1 MNFTHFKLFLLS
13 FLFSCICG
21 STSAQR
27 FYSVVFNKLPRDM
40 QLYARADDNLAD
52 VPISGMI
59 ELAGWDHMSVVTFR
73 NNVRTGYQ
81 KSAITYGA
89 GTTGTFSMTP
99 KIKAEMADYSFE
111 VYACHEADSA
121 LIVRRNEVVA
131 GDFYVISGQS
141 NAAATVFGAWSSK
154 YARTVAR
161 TPDQT
166 PAILPGDTLWTAAA
180 WSWTYVGAWGLEM
193 QKEILERDSIPTCV
207 INGSLPGAKLTDFL
221 NSRSSNDSMS
231 ISSLYGNLRNRVRVA
246 NPARIRAFIW
256 MHGEQEV
263 FENIPNYATEF
274 DQLRK
279 FWVRDY
285 PQVDQFV
292 VVQSNVIVLRND
304 TPNPM
309 GGSIRDFLRRTKY
322 IYPKTD
328 HFAAVGTP
336 DYDGVHYHRSGY
348 EEFGRR
354 MYRFFAPGIYGSKD
368 SDNVRS
374 PDIKRAFYTNAE
386 KKEITLIFDEG
397 QELKWPADSTIKG
410 QDGKPLVLSLKN
422 FFFLDGDEKKA
433 AFSAGKVTGNQV
445 TLTLKEASNAT
456 KLSYLPSFYPDN
468 LPLQVPFVQNIGI
481 FTGPY
486 LLNKRGLG
494 AFSFDNVAIGMPL
507 PNVVLSAN
515 RTYNSVIL
523 TWPAIET
530 ATSYVL
536 QRKKS
541 DSAPYETL
549 KTLNGQSLSFEDKDI
564 ELNAKFTYRIQAF
577 SEISQS
583 GYSTVSVDLS
593 PILGNEIGAKNMLW
607 QLFPNPTDRVLRV
620 EFKNA
625 ATGAIAIF
633 NAKGQVLHRK
643 ALKASRSEEIHVADW
658 PTGTYLLNFENQNGV
673 RTAQQFIKR

>member
-1 MNFTHFKLFLLS
+1 MNFTHLRIFLLS
-13 FLFSCICG
+13 FLFCC
-21 STSAQR
+21 STGIASAQR

-40 QLYARADDNLAD
+40 QLYARADDRMAD
-52 VPISGMI
+52 VPISGVI

-73 NNVRTGYQ
+73 NNVRVGYQ
-81 KSAITYGA
+81 KSAINYG
-89 GTTGTFSMTP
+89 GKTTGSFSMTP
-99 KIKAEMADYSFE
+99 RIKAEMADYSFE

-154 YARTVAR
+154 YARTIAR
-161 TPDQT
+161 TPDGK
-166 PAILPGDTLWTAAA
+166 PDIRDSDTLWTAAA
-180 WSWTYVGAWGLEM
+180 WSWTYAGAWGLEM
-193 QKEILERDSIPTCV
+193 QKEILERDSIPSCV
-207 INGSLPGAKLTDFL
+207 INGSLPGAKLSDFL
-221 NSRSSNDSMS
+221 GSRSSNDSSS
-231 ISSLYGNLRNRVRVA
+231 IQSLYGGLRKRVNVA

-263 FENIPNYATEF
+263 FENIGNYAEQY
-274 DQLRK
+274 DQLYK

-285 PQVDQFV
+285 PAVEQFV
-292 VVQSNVIVLRND
+292 VVQSNLIILRND
-304 TPNPM
+304 TPNPV

-328 HFAAVGTP
+328 HFAAIGTP

-354 MYRFFAPGIYGSKD
+354 MYRFFAPRIYGSKD

-374 PDIKRAFYTNAE
+374 PDIKKAFYTNAE
-386 KKEITLIFDEG
+386 KKEIALIFEEG
-397 QELKWPADSTIKG
+397 QELKWPSDSTVKG

-433 AFSAGKVTGNQV
+433 AFSAGKAEGNQV
-445 TLTLKEASNAT
+445 TLTLKEASTAT
-456 KLSYLPSFYPDN
+456 KISYLPSFYPDN
-468 LPLQVPFVQNIGI
+468 LPLIEPFSFNIAI
-481 FTGPY
+481 FTGPF
-486 LLNKRGLG
+486 LRNKRGLG
-494 AFSFDNVAIGMPL
+494 AFSFDKVGIGVLL

-523 TWPAIET
+523 TWPAVET

-541 DSAPYETL
+541 DSAPYEVL
-549 KTLNGQSLSFEDKDI
+549 KQLNGQSLSFEDRDI
-564 ELNAKFTYRIQAF
+564 ELNAKYTYRIQAF
-577 SEISQS
+577 NDISQS
-583 GYSTVSVDLS
+583 GYATATVDLS
-593 PILGNEIGAKNMLW
+593 PILGNEIGAKNTLW
-607 QLFPNPTDRVLRV
+607 QMFPNPTDRVLRV

-625 ATGAIAIF
+625 ATGTMAVL
-633 NAKGQVLHRK
+633 NAKGQILHRK
-643 ALKASRSEEIHVADW
+643 ALKASKGEEVNVAEW
-658 PTGTYLLNFENQNGV
+658 PTGIYLLNFENQDGV

>member
-1 MNFTHFKLFLLS
+1 MNFTHSKLFLLS
-13 FLFSCICG
+13 FLFCCTTG
-21 STSAQR
+21 SAIAQR
-27 FYSVVFNKLPRDM
+27 FFSVVFDKLPRDM
-40 QLYARADDNLAD
+40 QLYARADDNLAE
-52 VPISGMI
+52 VPISGVI

-73 NNVRTGYQ
+73 NNVRVGYQ
-81 KSAITYGA
+81 KSAINYG
-89 GTTGTFSMTP
+89 GKTTGTFSMKP
-99 KIKAEMADYSFE
+99 KIKAEMADYSVE
-111 VYACHEADSA
+111 VYACHATDSA
-121 LIVRRNEVVA
+121 LIVRRNELVG

-154 YARTVAR
+154 YARTIAR

-166 PAILPGDTLWTAAA
+166 PAILPGDTLWTVAA

-207 INGSLPGAKLTDFL
+207 INGSLPGAKLTEFL
-221 NSRSSNDSMS
+221 NSRRSNDSSS
-231 ISSLYGNLRNRVRVA
+231 ISSLYGSLRKRVNVA
-246 NPARIRAFIW
+246 SPSRIRAFIW

-263 FENIPNYATEF
+263 FENIPNYATEY
-274 DQLRK
+274 DQLQK

-285 PQVDQFV
+285 PQVEQFV
-292 VVQSNVIVLRND
+292 VVQSNLIILRND
-304 TPNPM
+304 NPNPV
-309 GGSIRDFLRRTKY
+309 GGSVRDFLRRTKY

-328 HFAAVGTP
+328 HFAAIGTP

-354 MYRFFAPGIYGSKD
+354 MYRFFAPRVYGSKD

-374 PDIKRAFYTNAE
+374 PDIKKAFYTNAE
-386 KKEITLIFDEG
+386 KKEITLVFEEG

-433 AFSAGKVTGNQV
+433 AFSAGKAAGNQV
-445 TLTLKEASNAT
+445 TLTLKEPSNAT

-468 LPLQVPFVQNIGI
+468 LPLQWPFEQNIGI
-481 FTGPY
+481 YAGPY

-494 AFSFDNVAIGMPL
+494 AFSFDKVGIGVLL
-507 PNVVLSAN
+507 PSVKLSAN

-523 TWPAIET
+523 TWPAVET

-541 DSAPYETL
+541 DSAPYEVVKQL
-549 KTLNGQSLSFEDKDI
+549 DGQSLSFEDRDI
-564 ELNAKFTYRIQAF
+564 QLNATYTYRIQAF
-577 SEISQS
+577 NDISQS
-583 GYSTVSVDLS
+583 GYATVTVDLS
-593 PILGNEIGAKNMLW
+593 PILGNEIGARNMLW

-625 ATGAIAIF
+625 ATGTMAVL
-633 NAKGQVLHRK
+633 NAKGQILHRK
-643 ALKASRSEEIHVADW
+643 ALKASKGEEINVANW
-658 PTGTYLLNFENQNGV
+658 PTGTYLLNFENQDGV

>member
-1 MNFTHFKLFLLS
+1 MNFTHFKFFLLS
-13 FLFSCICG
+13 FLFSCTLSSAI
-21 STSAQR
+21 AQR

-40 QLYARADDNLAD
+40 QLYARGDDNLAD
-52 VPISGMI
+52 VPISGVI
-59 ELAGWDHMSVVTFR
+59 ELTGWDHMSVVTFR
-73 NNVRTGYQ
+73 NNVRVGYQ
-81 KSAITYGA
+81 KSAITYGT

-161 TPDQT
+161 TPDSDPSIT
-166 PAILPGDTLWTAAA
+166 PGDTLWTAAA

-193 QKEILERDSIPTCV
+193 QRMIIENDSIPTCV
-207 INGSLPGAKLTDFL
+207 INGALPGKGISEFL
-221 NSRSSNDSMS
+221 NRDASNPTNF
-231 ISSLYGNLRNRVRVA
+231 SLYGGLLKRVRVA

-263 FENIPNYATEF
+263 LENIPTYSESF
-274 DQLRK
+274 DKLYN
-279 FWVRDY
+279 FWKEDY
-285 PQVDQFV
+285 PQVEQFV
-292 VVQSNVIVLRND
+292 VVQSNLILLPGN
-304 TPNPM
+304 TNPL
-309 GGSIRDFLRRTKY
+309 GGNVRDFLRRTKY

-328 HFAAVGTP
+328 HFTAIGTA
-336 DYDGVHYHRSGY
+336 DYDGLHYLRSGY
-348 EEFGRR
+348 EDFGRR
-354 MYRFFAPGIYGSKD
+354 IYRFFAPGIYGSKAA
-368 SDNVRS
+368 DNVRS
-374 PDIKRAFYTNAE
+374 AEIKKAFYTSTE
-386 KKEITLIFDEG
+386 KKEIMLIFDEG
-397 QELKWPADSTIKG
+397 QELKWAADSTITGK
-410 QDGKPLVLSLKN
+410 DGKPLVLSLKN
-422 FFFLDGDEKKA
+422 AFFLDGDETKA
-433 AFSAGKVTGNQV
+433 AFSAGKTEGNRV
-445 TLTLKEASNAT
+445 ILTLKQPSNAT

-468 LPLQVPFVQNIGI
+468 LPVSGPPFPNMGI
-481 FTGPY
+481 YTGPF
-486 LLNKRGLG
+486 LRNKRGIG
-494 AFSFDNVAIGMPL
+494 AFSFDKVSVGVLL
-507 PNVVLSAN
+507 PNVALTAN

-523 TWPAIET
+523 TWPAIEA

-536 QRKKS
+536 ERKKS
-541 DSAPYETL
+541 DSAPYEVL

-607 QLFPNPTDRVLRV
+607 QLFPNPADRVLRV

-643 ALKASRSEEIHVADW
+643 ALKASRSEEINVADW
-658 PTGTYLLNFENQNGV
+658 PTGTYLLNFENQDGV